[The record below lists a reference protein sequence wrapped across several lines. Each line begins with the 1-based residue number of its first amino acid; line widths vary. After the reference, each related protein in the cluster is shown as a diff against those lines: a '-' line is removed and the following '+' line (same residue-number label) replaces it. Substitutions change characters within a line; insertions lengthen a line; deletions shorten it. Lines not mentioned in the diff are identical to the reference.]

1 MEDRIT
7 PELYIELSNAAPDEY
22 EADRVPV
29 LLREPGVERV
39 TWWVND
45 HVPGHP
51 RSRMPEVGLLGVCEL
66 AGAGVAPP
74 APDPTVMGLHFHRYP
89 RPGQGVITG
98 KPTLGLLLVLISA
111 ATPAEA
117 QSLRDWADYT
127 HIRHIAAA
135 AVPGYTMITPY
146 ERVDADWDGN
156 GPRFMHFYEMDT
168 DAPQRAYEGMLQP
181 VMDRLGGADTPE
193 FTEWAEHPALVIEY
207 VNTFRRVGEAHP
219 PEGVEL

>member
-1 MEDRIT
+1 VEDRIT
-7 PELYIELSNAAPDEY
+7 PELYIELSNASPDEY
-22 EADRVPV
+22 EAERVPV
-29 LLREPGVERV
+29 LLREPGVGRV
-39 TWWVND
+39 TWWAND

-51 RSRMPEVGLLGVCEL
+51 RSRMPEVSLLGVCEL

-74 APDPTVMGLHFHRYP
+74 APDPTVTGLHFRHYP

-111 ATPAEA
+111 ATPADA
-117 QSLRDWADYT
+117 QSLRDWADFI

-135 AVPGYTMITPY
+135 SVPGFAMITPY
-146 ERVDADWDGN
+146 ERVDADWDGS

-181 VMDRLGGADTPE
+181 VMDRLGGADTSE

-207 VNTFRRVGEAHP
+207 VNTFRRVGEAT
-219 PEGVEL
+219 PEVAEL